1 MKVAERAGVSPT
13 TVSHVLNHADR
24 VSDHLRARV
33 LQAIEELG
41 YIPNSNA
48 KSLRTGRSNIV
59 ALLIPDIQNSFYT
72 ELVRAAQT
80 ELRKTGR
87 DVMVFNADV
96 PGGNPKAHS
105 RQYLEEVR
113 SKGIDGLI
121 VGDFALHGMY
131 DAIERVTIP
140 SVFVGFL
147 PNGGVD
153 NVRAADYDG
162 CHMIA
167 RHLVGKGHSR
177 IAHVTGPA
185 DFPAAMMRRDGF
197 RDGCLSAGLDPDALI
212 VRTGTYLSPSGEA
225 AIHKM
230 FGPAAPD
237 ERPTA
242 VFFSNLLMC
251 RGGLAAIGDL
261 GLSIPDDVAVAVFG
275 NMDSMEYIRPRLTR
289 VGVDPRNLAV
299 RAVQMLVD
307 RMDGTAPGN
316 DLRSEMMEC
325 SLVLGDSA

>member
-1 MKVAERAGVSPT
+1 MSTIMKVAERAGVSPT

-162 CHMIA
+162 CH
-167 RHLVGKGHSR
+167 
-177 IAHVTGPA
+177 
-185 DFPAAMMRRDGF
+185 
-197 RDGCLSAGLDPDALI
+197 
-212 VRTGTYLSPSGEA
+212 
-225 AIHKM
+225 
-230 FGPAAPD
+230 
-237 ERPTA
+237 
-242 VFFSNLLMC
+242 
-251 RGGLAAIGDL
+251 
-261 GLSIPDDVAVAVFG
+261 
-275 NMDSMEYIRPRLTR
+275 
-289 VGVDPRNLAV
+289 
-299 RAVQMLVD
+299 
-307 RMDGTAPGN
+307 
-316 DLRSEMMEC
+316 
-325 SLVLGDSA
+325 